1 MGISRIG
8 RYEVEKELGHGAM
21 ATVYKAVDPIIGRV
35 VAIKTIRLEQGFGLE
50 AEELRQRLYREA
62 QSAGNL
68 NHPNIVTIYDI
79 GEEGDLSYIA
89 MEFVEG
95 ETLEGW
101 MQKNRILPVEQ
112 TVAII
117 EQIAAGLDFAGA
129 RGITHRDIKPGN
141 VLLTADGRA
150 KIADFG
156 IAKFSTSKMTQTGM
170 IMGTPAYMSPEQAL
184 GNPLD
189 GRSDIFSL
197 GVIFY
202 EMLTG
207 ERPFSGSN
215 STTIIYKIVHEAVVP
230 PRNLNVT
237 IHAGIDS
244 IVQRMLAKNPD
255 ERYQSCGEV
264 VQDLHN
270 YAALSPRVSS
280 KRKAAT
286 AAGPAPAA
294 APAAAGGN
302 KAVLYALIGVLVIVL
317 GGVGYYFFQQSQRAP
332 APVQTQTVPAAPK
345 TAAPVPLV
353 QRPAVQ
359 QVERTVASAPA
370 VPPQKTQS
378 VPTKESVAPE
388 KPGQAQIQIEYGG
401 SASYSA
407 SIYDGGKYL
416 DEIKGSSKSI
426 AIQAGEH
433 SLRIVSDE
441 VFLNNNLGAKKL
453 IAGDVQSVTLPGV
466 GSAYVEVPNDAYD
479 GCEISVNGKRLPTP
493 YPAQIQKLAA
503 GNHKINFRWNSGKYA
518 GKEFS
523 SQVDTQENHHYRVRG
538 EPQSDR
544 VIVQQLR

>member
-95 ETLEGW
+95 ETLESW
-101 MQKNRILPVEQ
+101 MQKNRIPPVEQ
-112 TVAII
+112 TIAII

-207 ERPFSGSN
+207 ERPFNGSN
-215 STTIIYKIVHEAVVP
+215 STTIIYKIVHEPVVP
-230 PRNLNVT
+230 PHKLNVT
-237 IHAGIDS
+237 IHLGIDS
-244 IVQRMLAKNPD
+244 IVERMLAKNPD

-264 VQDLHN
+264 IQDLHN
-270 YAALSPRVSS
+270 YAALGSRASV

-286 AAGPAPAA
+286 TASPSPAA
-294 APAAAGGN
+294 AAAPGGN
-302 KAVLYALIGVLVIVL
+302 KIVLYALIGVLVIVL
-317 GGVGYYFFQQSQRAP
+317 GGVGIYFFQQSQRAP
-332 APVQTQTVPAAPK
+332 GPAQTQTAPAAPK
-345 TAAPVPLV
+345 TAAPVV
-353 QRPAVQ
+353 QPTAVQ
-359 QVERTVASAPA
+359 QIERQSA
-370 VPPQKTQS
+370 VPSPKIKS
-378 VPTKESVAPE
+378 VPAKEPVVSE
-388 KPGQAQIQIEYGG
+388 KPAQAQIQMEYSGV
-401 SASYSA
+401 SYSA
-407 SIYDGGKYL
+407 SIYDGTHILG
-416 DEIKGSSKSI
+416 DVNGSSKSFPI
-426 AIQAGEH
+426 SAGEH
-433 SLRIVSDE
+433 RLRIVSEE
-441 VFLNNNLGAKKL
+441 VFLDDNLGSTKL
-453 IAGDVQSVTLPGV
+453 KAGEVRPVTLPGV
-466 GSAYVEVPNDAYD
+466 GSAFIEVPNDAYD
-479 GCEISVNGKRLPTP
+479 GCEISVNGKRLPQP
-493 YPAQIQKLAA
+493 YPAQIQRLAA
-503 GNHKINFRWNSGKYA
+503 GNHKISFRWNSGKYA

-523 SQVDTQENHHYRVRG
+523 SPVDTQENHHYRVRG
-538 EPQSDR
+538 EPQNDR

>member
-21 ATVYKAVDPIIGRV
+21 ATVYKAVDPVIGRV
-35 VAIKTIRLEQGFGLE
+35 VAIKTIRMEQGFGLE

-89 MEFVEG
+89 MEYVEG
-95 ETLEGW
+95 ESLESW
-101 MQKNRILPVEQ
+101 MQKNRIPPNEQ
-112 TVAII
+112 TIAII
-117 EQIAAGLDFAGA
+117 EQIASGLDFAGA

-170 IMGTPAYMSPEQAL
+170 VMGTPAYMSPEQAL

-207 ERPFSGSN
+207 ERPFNGSN
-215 STTIIYKIVHEAVVP
+215 STTIIYKIVHEEVVP

-255 ERYQSCGEV
+255 QRYQSCGEV
-264 VQDLHN
+264 VKDLRN
-270 YAALSPRVSS
+270 YTALGSRASG
-280 KRKAAT
+280 KRKAT
-286 AAGPAPAA
+286 TAA
-294 APAAAGGN
+294 APAPASAGGN
-302 KAVLYALIGVLVIVL
+302 KSVLYVLIGVLVIAVGVL
-317 GGVGYYFFQQSQRAP
+317 GYYFLQQSKRSPVPQQTQTTAAAPKAPVTVPAVQPAERTAVPAP
-332 APVQTQTVPAAPK
+332 APPPK
-345 TAAPVPLV
+345 TRPAPVKEPV
-353 QRPAVQ
+353 
-359 QVERTVASAPA
+359 APA
-370 VPPQKTQS
+370 KPVP
-378 VPTKESVAPE
+378 
-388 KPGQAQIQIEYGG
+388 AQIQIEYSG
-401 SASYSA
+401 ATYSA
-407 SIYDGGKYL
+407 ALYDGTSHL
-416 DEIKGSSKSI
+416 DTVNGSPKSVLI
-426 AIQAGEH
+426 PAGEH
-433 SLRIVSDE
+433 RLRVVSEE
-441 VFLNNNLGAKKL
+441 VFLDNNLGSMKL
-453 IAGDVQSVTLPGV
+453 KAGEVQSVALPGL
-466 GSAYVEVPNDAYD
+466 GSAYIEVPNDAYD
-479 GCEISVNGKRLPTP
+479 GCEILVNGKKLPTP
-493 YPAQIQKLAA
+493 YPAQIQRLAS
-503 GNHKINFRWNSGKYA
+503 GDHRVVFRWNSGKYA

-523 SQVDTQENHHYRVRG
+523 SSVTTQASHHYRVRG
-538 EPQSDR
+538 EPQSER
-544 VIVQQLR
+544 VVVQQIR